1 MIKRTFTLNK
11 WRAMSRCAVLG
22 VLLLCGC
29 GSGGRQSID
38 GTVTLDGQP
47 LEKGSITFIPQAG
60 TQGPTAGAEIV
71 DGNYTISTAG
81 GTFAGKFRV
90 EITAAIVSGKIEIEG
105 KIYDKHEQ
113 FLPDRYN
120 TASQLEAEGR
130 FEFGGVSWAEYVLT
144 VHTHPDNDTSTFGL
158 SLCRTISISSLAG
171 SCAARWW
178 MSQAVEY
185 QASVSC

>member
-1 MIKRTFTLNK
+1 MVIDRGCIFRR

-29 GSGGRQSID
+29 GSGDRQSID
-38 GTVTLDGQP
+38 GTVTLDGES

-90 EITAAIVSGKIEIEG
+90 EITAARVSGKIEIEG

-120 TASQLEAEGR
+120 TESQLEAEVTAGEPNH
-130 FEFGGVSWAEYVLT
+130 FEFALNL
-144 VHTHPDNDTSTFGL
+144 D
-158 SLCRTISISSLAG
+158 
-171 SCAARWW
+171 
-178 MSQAVEY
+178 
-185 QASVSC
+185 